1 MSIQKFY
8 TNAAQK
14 DFARLFQFR
23 LRFFN
28 NVAFDENHLTY
39 VETATLPGRTITN
52 IPVPYMGLSF
62 NVPGTV
68 SYPGSAGYAV
78 TFRCDADYDIR
89 SALEAATFNAFD
101 ESSSQGDYSL
111 PGSRSQIGMELLDKN
126 MIPIRFYTLFGV
138 YVQSIADAG
147 YDIKDTGTVQT
158 INASLAYQ
166 FWRAGTPKT
175 GSRPTS
181 FDSPVPNKMTGAPSV
196 NNWTSRIK
204 NY

>member
-14 DFARLFQFR
+14 DFARVFQFR

-39 VETATLPGRTITN
+39 VETAALPGRSITN
-52 IPVPYMGLSF
+52 VPVPYMGLSF

-68 SYPGSAGYAV
+68 SYPGSAGYAI
-78 TFRCDADYDIR
+78 TFRCDSDYDIR

-101 ESSSQGDYSL
+101 EATSTGDYSL

-126 MIPIRFYTLFGV
+126 MVPVRFYTLFGV
-138 YVQSIADAG
+138 YVQSLADTG

-158 INASLAYQ
+158 VNATIAYQ

-175 GSRPTS
+175 GSRPIST
-181 FDSPVPNKMTGAPSV
+181 DAVVPNKQRGNPTINSWTGR
-196 NNWTSRIK
+196 TK
-204 NY
+204 LF